1 MCGSGC
7 WIGHRRLTTFPSP
20 RSPPDRAPC
29 CQLCVCSQVLPA
41 ATEPLR
47 FLLQEESHSLGSP
60 GGPRQDAASLPRIL
74 GSEMVSLGSSF
85 PREGGRQDSPPAQ
98 EERGAEEAE
107 RTVGQGCLS
116 SGPWGCASFP
126 PHQPLNTHP
135 PLAYHPHPHQ
145 GQMGAGRE
153 KRDHGKSTLKWQQS
167 PGSQLCPLR
176 PGQSLMSGLCQPGW
190 G

>member
-126 PHQPLNTHP
+126 PHQPLNTP
-135 PLAYHPHPHQ
+135 PLWLTILILIKDRW
-145 GQMGAGRE
+145 GLAGRNVTMA
-153 KRDHGKSTLKWQQS
+153 KALS
-167 PGSQLCPLR
+167 
-176 PGQSLMSGLCQPGW
+176 SGNRVRGHSCVP
-190 G
+190 